1 MLAIT
6 RAGYYQSHDRIQAT
20 NGMLAITSQEFS
32 TCSNTWGD
40 EEFVKR
46 VAIPH
51 LADLEQSGQV
61 RNE

>member
-1 MLAIT
+1 
-6 RAGYYQSHDRIQAT
+6 
-20 NGMLAITSQEFS
+20 MLAITSQEFS

-46 VAIPH
+46 IAIPH